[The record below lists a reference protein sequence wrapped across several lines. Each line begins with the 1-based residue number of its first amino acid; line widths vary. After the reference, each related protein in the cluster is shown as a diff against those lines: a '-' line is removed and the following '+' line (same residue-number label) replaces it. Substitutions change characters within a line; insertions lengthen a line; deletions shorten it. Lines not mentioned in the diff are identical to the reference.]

1 MTRKRSLFVLVLL
14 LVCGQARAASAVHGG
29 RYRVILT
36 EGAEAGDVFR
46 GCACTIEGEGARFV
60 ILGSPAT
67 AMRLARDPR
76 VATVEELSAD
86 TLRFEPGTEGRGVAS
101 DAVASWTTGTYAYD
115 GAGNVVGIG
124 SDVYTYDSAGRLATS
139 STSGIRQEYTYD
151 RYGNLTS
158 TKTISAGATQ
168 IKSAAVAANNRLSTS
183 TGAQYDLSG
192 RLTTAPDLAVVYDDM
207 DMPVETTSGGR
218 RRVHLYT
225 VGDERIATLSFTAL
239 NDGLVGTDWTL
250 RDTSGKV
257 LRRLHQDPYG
267 TWSWQQD
274 YVYRDGSLLA
284 AEVATAERTLHF
296 FLDHLGT
303 PRLITNHTGAQI
315 AVHQYYPFGIEQTS
329 PAQDREL
336 LKYTGHERD
345 TPTLDYMH
353 ARYYGTEWGRF
364 LSVDPLR
371 DSARPSQPQTWNRYA
386 YVRNKPINRVDRNG
400 LIDVRS
406 DQDMQVTEAPATLV
420 TSSKLIDSTSQGV
433 EYGAILGANGKVSS
447 GIFTS
452 NDPGFVDPRLGVDL
466 TGPSPRV
473 KGTNELPTHS
483 MHTHLAA
490 GKYKVPGTN
499 MTFEATSPGEP
510 SSGDKQ
516 MTKATVP
523 GFIVVPALCQ
533 VIKVERDGSFK
544 VVLSEKDYDA
554 WAERAA
560 AAVVDEEKE
569 EK

>member
-364 LSVDPLR
+364 LSVDPTWESADLR
-371 DSARPSQPQTWNRYA
+371 RPQSWNRYS
-386 YVRNKPINRVDRNG
+386 YVMNNPVNMTDPDGRQWVGKVVEIGIKGFKTIFKNVPPDDLARAVKSGEDVMVPSRKAARGLGEKISDGKPPVHDPPHGAVEDGYRPHYHAHGRPKGWGHIFYGIAMAVIPGFDADAAG
-400 LIDVRS
+400 PG
-406 DQDMQVTEAPATLV
+406 EAPHIEARA
-420 TSSKLIDSTSQGV
+420 Q
-433 EYGAILGANGKVSS
+433 EMFGAHFYDLDPKEKRAVLET
-447 GIFTS
+447 FT
-452 NDPGFVDPRLGVDL
+452 R
-466 TGPSPRV
+466 
-473 KGTNELPTHS
+473 
-483 MHTHLAA
+483 
-490 GKYKVPGTN
+490 
-499 MTFEATSPGEP
+499 
-510 SSGDKQ
+510 
-516 MTKATVP
+516 KA
-523 GFIVVPALCQ
+523 
-533 VIKVERDGSFK
+533 
-544 VVLSEKDYDA
+544 EKD
-554 WAERAA
+554 
-560 AAVVDEEKE
+560 VDVQTPDDNK
-569 EK
+569 K

>member
-14 LVCGQARAASAVHGG
+14 LVCAQARAASAVHGG

-158 TKTISAGATQ
+158 TKTISASATQ
-168 IKSAAVAANNRLSTS
+168 IKSAAVANNNRLSTS

-218 RRVHLYT
+218 RRVYLYT

-364 LSVDPLR
+364 LSVDPMWE
-371 DSARPSQPQTWNRYA
+371 SADISRPQTWKRYSYVLNNPISVSDPDGRVPTFVWWLLRTFGPPAARYA
-386 YVRNKPINRVDRNG
+386 ARETVVAGAQATRQASRNMRYR
-400 LIDVRS
+400 R
-406 DQDMQVTEAPATLV
+406 
-420 TSSKLIDSTSQGV
+420 
-433 EYGAILGANGKVSS
+433 
-447 GIFTS
+447 
-452 NDPGFVDPRLGVDL
+452 
-466 TGPSPRV
+466 
-473 KGTNELPTHS
+473 
-483 MHTHLAA
+483 
-490 GKYKVPGTN
+490 
-499 MTFEATSPGEP
+499 
-510 SSGDKQ
+510 
-516 MTKATVP
+516 
-523 GFIVVPALCQ
+523 
-533 VIKVERDGSFK
+533 
-544 VVLSEKDYDA
+544 
-554 WAERAA
+554 
-560 AAVVDEEKE
+560 
-569 EK
+569 